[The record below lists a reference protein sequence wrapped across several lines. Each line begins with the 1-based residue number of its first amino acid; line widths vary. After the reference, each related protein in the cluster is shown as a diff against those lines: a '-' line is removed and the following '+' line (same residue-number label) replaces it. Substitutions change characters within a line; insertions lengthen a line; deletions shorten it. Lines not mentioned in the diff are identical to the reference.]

1 MIRKYI
7 SLTKTGIIRGNVMVG
22 AAGFL
27 FAANGN
33 VDWWLLLAFLAG
45 TALIIASGCVFN
57 NVLDRDID
65 KRMKRTENR
74 ALVTGEISV
83 RGALIFATILG
94 TIGPLL
100 LFVYVNTLTCVL
112 GLLGLFFY
120 VVVYGV
126 AKRTTPL
133 STIVGSLP
141 GAVPPAAG
149 YVAVTGVFDAT
160 AAVLFLTMALWQMPH
175 FYAISIYRRDDY
187 AAAKLP
193 VWSVA
198 HGLAAVR
205 NHVITFAVLYFLAI
219 PLLWLEGG
227 ANLSYLIIMGLAAL
241 WWLWLILRA
250 ARLQDTD
257 LPKWAKQV
265 FGTSLLIILI
275 WSLAL
280 SFNWLL
286 P

>member
-1 MIRKYI
+1 MIRTYI
-7 SLTKTGIIRGNVMVG
+7 SLTKTGIIRGNLLVG

-27 FAANGN
+27 FAANGM
-33 VDWWLLLAFLAG
+33 VDWWLLLAFLTG
-45 TALIIASGCVFN
+45 TGLIIASGCVFN
-57 NVLDRDID
+57 NVLDRGID

-83 RGALIFATILG
+83 HNALIFATILG
-94 TIGPLL
+94 VVGPLL
-100 LFVYVNTLTCVL
+100 LLVYVNVLTCVL

-126 AKRTTPL
+126 AKRSTPL
-133 STIVGSLP
+133 STIIGSLP

-149 YVAVTGVFDAT
+149 YVAVTGVFDAP

-198 HGLAAVR
+198 HGLAAAR
-205 NHVITFAVLYFLAI
+205 NHVIAFAVLYLLTI
-219 PLLWLEGG
+219 PLLWLWGG
-227 ANLSYLIIMGLAAL
+227 ASLSYLIVMSLAAL
-241 WWLWLILRA
+241 WWLWLTLHGTQ
-250 ARLQDTD
+250 LSDED

-265 FGTSLLIILI
+265 FGSSLLIILV
-275 WSLAL
+275 WSLVL
-280 SFNWLL
+280 SLNWLL

>member
-7 SLTKTGIIRGNVMVG
+7 SLTKTGIIRGNLMVG

-27 FAANGN
+27 FAANGT
-33 VDWWLLLAFLAG
+33 VDWWLLFVFLAG
-45 TALIIASGCVFN
+45 TGLIIASGCVFN

-65 KRMKRTENR
+65 KRMKRTKNR

-83 RGALIFATILG
+83 RSALIFATVLG
-94 TIGPLL
+94 IVGPLL
-100 LFVYVNTLTCVL
+100 LLMYVNPLTCTL

-120 VVVYGV
+120 VVVYGI

-133 STIVGSLP
+133 STIIGSLP

-149 YVAVTGVFDAT
+149 YVAATGVFDAA

-198 HGLAAVR
+198 HGLAAAR
-205 NHVITFAVLYFLAI
+205 NHVVVFAILYLLTI
-219 PLLWLEGG
+219 PLLWMWGG
-227 ANLSYLIIMGLAAL
+227 ASVSYVIIMSAAGAA
-241 WWLWLILRA
+241 WLWLALRGL
-250 ARLQDTD
+250 RLGDKD
-257 LPKWAKQV
+257 LPRWAKQI
-265 FGTSLLIILI
+265 FGSSLLLILT
-275 WSLAL
+275 WSLVL
-280 SFNWLL
+280 SLNWLL

>member
-7 SLTKTGIIRGNVMVG
+7 SLTKTGIIRGNLMVG
-22 AAGFL
+22 TAGFL
-27 FAANGN
+27 FAASGN
-33 VDWWLLLAFLAG
+33 VDWWLLLTFLAG
-45 TALIIASGCVFN
+45 TGMIIASGCVFN

-65 KRMKRTENR
+65 RRMKRTENR
-74 ALVTGEISV
+74 ALVTGDISV
-83 RGALIFATILG
+83 RGALIFAIVLG
-94 TIGPLL
+94 VIGPLL
-100 LFVYVNTLTCVL
+100 LLLYVNTLTCIL

-120 VVVYGV
+120 VVVYGI
-126 AKRTTPL
+126 AKRSTPL
-133 STIVGSLP
+133 STIIGSLP

-149 YVAVTGVFDAT
+149 YVAVTGVFDAA

-198 HGLAAVR
+198 HGLAAAR
-205 NHVITFAVLYFLAI
+205 NHVVAFAVLYLLTI
-219 PLLWLEGG
+219 PLLWLWGG
-227 ANLSYLIIMGLAAL
+227 TSLSYLVVMSLAAL
-241 WWLWLILRA
+241 WWLWLTLRGTQ
-250 ARLQDTD
+250 LGSKD

-275 WSLAL
+275 WSLVL
-280 SFNWLL
+280 SLNWLL

>member
-7 SLTKTGIIRGNVMVG
+7 SLTKTGIIRGNLLVG

-45 TALIIASGCVFN
+45 TGLIIASGCVFN

-65 KRMKRTENR
+65 KRMKRTKNR

-83 RGALIFATILG
+83 HGALIFATVLG
-94 TIGPLL
+94 VVGPLL
-100 LFVYVNTLTCVL
+100 LLAYVNVLTCAL

-120 VVVYGV
+120 VVVYGI

-133 STIVGSLP
+133 STIIGSLP
-141 GAVPPAAG
+141 GAIPPAAG
-149 YVAVTGVFDAT
+149 YVAATGVFDAA

-198 HGLAAVR
+198 HGLAAAR
-205 NHVITFAVLYFLAI
+205 NHVAAFTVLYLLTI
-219 PLLWLEGG
+219 PLLWLWGG
-227 ANLSYLIIMGLAAL
+227 ASASYLVIMGVAGAA
-241 WWLWLILRA
+241 WLWLVLRGL
-250 ARLQDTD
+250 RLADKD
-257 LPKWAKQV
+257 LPRWAKQI
-265 FGTSLLIILI
+265 FGTSLLLILT
-275 WSLAL
+275 WSAAL
-280 SFNWLL
+280 SLNWLL

>member
-1 MIRKYI
+1 VIRKYI
-7 SLTKTGIIRGNVMVG
+7 SLTKTGIIRGNLMVG

-45 TALIIASGCVFN
+45 TGLIIASGCVFN

-83 RGALIFATILG
+83 WNALVFATALG
-94 TIGPLL
+94 IAGPLL
-100 LFVYVNTLTCVL
+100 LLLQVNVLTCVL
-112 GLLGLFFY
+112 GLLGLVFY
-120 VVVYGV
+120 VVVYGL

-133 STIVGSLP
+133 STIIGSLP

-149 YVAVTGVFDAT
+149 YVAVTGAFDAA

-198 HGLAAVR
+198 YGLAAAR
-205 NHVITFAVLYFLAI
+205 NHVIAFAVLYLATI
-219 PLLWLEGG
+219 PLLWLWGG
-227 ANLSYLIIMGLAAL
+227 ASLSYLIIMGLAGAA
-241 WWLWLILRA
+241 WLWFALRG
-250 ARLQDTD
+250 LPLGDKD
-257 LPKWAKQV
+257 LPRWAKQI
-265 FGTSLLIILI
+265 FGTSLLLVLV
-275 WSLAL
+275 WSLVL
-280 SFNWLL
+280 SLNWLL

>member
-7 SLTKTGIIRGNVMVG
+7 SLTKTGIIRGNLLVG

-27 FAANGN
+27 FAASGN

-45 TALIIASGCVFN
+45 TGMIIASGCVFN

-83 RGALIFATILG
+83 QGALIFAIVLG
-94 TIGPLL
+94 VIGPFLL
-100 LFVYVNTLTCVL
+100 LLYVNVLTCLL

-120 VVVYGV
+120 VVVYGI
-126 AKRTTPL
+126 AKRSTPL
-133 STIVGSLP
+133 STIIGSLP

-149 YVAVTGVFDAT
+149 YVAVTGVFDA
-160 AAVLFLTMALWQMPH
+160 AAATLFLTMALWQMPH
-175 FYAISIYRRDDY
+175 FYAISIYRWEDY
-187 AAAKLP
+187 AKAKLP

-198 HGLAAVR
+198 HGLAAAR
-205 NHVITFAVLYFLAI
+205 NHVIAFAAVYLLTI
-219 PLLWLEGG
+219 PLLWLWGG
-227 ANLSYLIIMGLAAL
+227 ASLSYLIIMTLAAL
-241 WWLWLILRA
+241 WWLWIALRGKQ
-250 ARLQDTD
+250 LSEKD
-257 LPKWAKQV
+257 LPKWARQV
-265 FGTSLLIILI
+265 FGTSLLLVLV
-275 WSLAL
+275 WSLVL
-280 SFNWLL
+280 SLNWLL